1 MDLFDP
7 GLFSRF
13 DNTDSV
19 FAVYPLMIAG
29 MIREVADGDAGV
41 NIAVLTN
48 HPAGMLCNIDPYRGM
63 QAGDRLDIYWG
74 DIKIYVKEVLP
85 EEVDPVDQRL
95 LFYIPITGIVPGW
108 VENVHYQITRNGSTT
123 PDETSAPLRILV
135 KLNRPGGPD
144 KRPFEPWHSEL
155 KAPQLPDDVI
165 KNGVDAEWAK
175 NGIPVTVPIYPAIT
189 ARDTVRLKWGTVFA
203 PALRITEQQ
212 AAGTEAITL
221 TVDQA
226 TVLAGGDSNA
236 LPVRYEVY
244 DEVFNFCEKWSA
256 ITSVNVDAGA
266 WRLLAPLIVEALN
279 GVIDLDQLNRG
290 PVTLQIDIT
299 PEDFETDDTLE
310 VSWVGTRPS
319 SSEPVNHKESVTIVK
334 GPDPVQV
341 KVPYELV
348 KAIAMG
354 SADASYVLIKANGA
368 PPLSS
373 KRAFA
378 TVRGK
383 ISNLPAPTI
392 SEVIGEI
399 LEPSVSRATVHI
411 RYLEMTDGDLISLV
425 WSGTRANG
433 NPYLH
438 EVPYTVTAGDARLK
452 HITLLVESMHI
463 TPLDGGTLDLFYRVS
478 NDLAQARKIEESEHL
493 WVKVGTILATLPAPL
508 VDETQDGVLD
518 PALVPRNATLR
529 IPYLG
534 TAKGDVVTYHWKG
547 IFRDG
552 TTTDQMPITTG
563 LVGRSLTF
571 RIDAQFIK
579 PNMNQQVEV
588 RYTVKRPTSDD
599 YEYSELLL
607 LIVGTLIGELPAP
620 EVKEADGNALN
631 PIKAL
636 PHLTVKVPRY
646 ATMETSDRLSVTW
659 TGTPGQGSFTSPE
672 REVRTIEPKEVAMP
686 THLVPFNLDRDVVV
700 TYNVKRYVQVKPSK
714 PLNLHVQK
722 FSLSDLPTPKVTQ
735 APDDQVLE
743 LAAFIGDATTTL
755 AKWPHSAEAQKVSL
769 RAEGTRNGSLETII
783 LYDGKAITQ
792 QEAEQGLSTFLP
804 RQRLLQMTDKST
816 LTLIARVAFDGGD
829 KPDLAQEFP
838 RLVLTLLQVGE
849 LVLIPPSVDGVVGN
863 ALDPFIL
870 PASGAVVK
878 VPRYGGMAVGDTVF
892 ASWRGAPGS
901 GSHITDPQVLQKLGE
916 MSFSVPKNVAIANAG
931 RSVTVVYHVTRAEG
945 GEKRESPPYTFN
957 VVVELRLGPPTVTGV
972 VGGILDPDRVPAS
985 GVPVT
990 IPQYQGM
997 AIGDRVRV
1005 KWTGAGGSDTT
1016 LPVRIDS
1023 LGSRTINVDRAL
1035 AINNR
1040 GHDVTVTYLVTRVT
1054 GGPERES
1061 PAAAFKVLVPLVFN
1075 TDPVTLSGR
1084 AYVLR
1089 DYPTIHPA
1097 STAGISVRYQAS
1109 GGQPGYRYV
1118 SSNPSVAIVDSSG
1131 LVVARGRGSATI
1143 TAMDSFNQSKS
1154 YTVSVTNVIQ
1164 CVGLGNS
1171 TWAGINAGASAN
1183 GLRIPSFGELE
1194 EIHAAYGGR
1203 WPMGD
1208 HHYWSTTDHS
1218 DFWGPQKRCHY
1229 LARGSNIN
1237 ISVKTGYSNGV
1248 GIR

>member
-1 MDLFDP
+1 MDLSNP
-7 GLFSRF
+7 GLFTRF
-13 DNTDSV
+13 DDTDSV
-19 FAVYPLMIAG
+19 LATYPLMIAG
-29 MIREVADGDAGV
+29 MIREIADGDGGV
-41 NIAVLTN
+41 NIAVRTG
-48 HPAGMLCNIDPYRGM
+48 HPAGMLCNIDPYSAM
-63 QAGDRLDIYWG
+63 KAGDRHDIYWG
-74 DIKIYVKEVLP
+74 DLKIFEKEVLP
-85 EEVDPVDQRL
+85 EEVDQRL
-95 LFYIPITGIVPGW
+95 LFYIPTTSIVSGW
-108 VENVHYQITRNGSTT
+108 VEKVYYQITRKGSTT

-135 KLNRPGGPD
+135 KLSRPAGPD
-144 KRPFEPWHSEL
+144 KRPFEAWHSEL

-165 KNGVDAEWAK
+165 KNGVDAEWAI
-175 NGIPVTVPIYPAIT
+175 NGIPVTVPIYPEIA

-203 PALRITEQQ
+203 PPLRITEQQ
-212 AAGTEAITL
+212 AAGTEAIII

-244 DEVFNFCEKWSA
+244 DEVFNYCEKWSA
-256 ITSVNVDAGA
+256 ITAVNVDAGA
-266 WRLLAPLIVEALN
+266 WRLAAPIIVEALN
-279 GVIDLDQLNRG
+279 GIIDLDQLNRA
-290 PVTLQIDIT
+290 PVTLQIDIK
-299 PEDFETDDTLE
+299 PEDFETNDILN
-310 VSWVGTRPS
+310 VSWIGTPPPPS
-319 SSEPVNHKESVTIVK
+319 NTITYETSVPIVK
-334 GPDPVQV
+334 GPDHVEV
-341 KVPYELV
+341 KVPYEYV
-348 KAIAMG
+348 RAIAMG
-354 SADASYVLIKANGA
+354 SADASYVLIKASGA
-368 PPLSS
+368 PSLSS

-378 TVRGK
+378 TVKGK
-383 ISNLPAPTI
+383 VSHLPAPTI
-392 SEVIGEI
+392 SEVIGDT
-399 LEPSVSRATVHI
+399 LEPSVKSATVHV
-411 RYLEMTDGDLISLV
+411 RYLEMTDGDRINLV

-433 NPYLH
+433 TPYLH
-438 EVPYTVTAGDARLK
+438 EAPPYIVTAGDARLK
-452 HITLLVESMHI
+452 HITLLVLNEHI
-463 TPLDGGTLDLFYRVS
+463 TPLDGGTLDLYYRVS
-478 NDLAQARKIEESEHL
+478 NDLAQTRRIDDSDHL
-493 WVKVGTILATLPAPL
+493 LVKVGTIMATLPAPL
-508 VDETQDGVLD
+508 VDEAQDDVLD

-534 TAKGDVVTYHWKG
+534 TVKGDELTYYWRG
-547 IFRDG
+547 VSVAG
-552 TTTDQMPITTG
+552 TTTDRLPITTG
-563 LVGRSLTF
+563 LVGRQLTF
-571 RIDAQFIK
+571 RVDAQFIT
-579 PNMNQQVEV
+579 PNINQQVEV
-588 RYTVKRPTSDD
+588 RYSLKRAATG
-599 YEYSELLL
+599 EYDTSELLL
-607 LIVGTLIGELPAP
+607 LIIGTLIGKLPPP
-620 EVKEADGNALN
+620 EVKEADGNTLS

-636 PHLTVKVPRY
+636 THLTVKIPRY

-672 REVRTIEPKEVAMP
+672 REVRIIEPKEVELP
-686 THLVPFNLDRDVVV
+686 TRLVPFNLDRDVIV
-700 TYNVKRYVQVKPSK
+700 TYNVKRYAQVKPSN

-755 AKWPHSAEAQKVSL
+755 AKWPHSAEAQKVWL

-783 LYDGKAITQ
+783 LYDGKTITQ

-829 KPDLAQEFP
+829 NPDLAQEFP
-838 RLVLTLLQVGE
+838 RLVLTLLHVGE

-863 ALDPFIL
+863 AFDPFIL

-916 MSFSVPKNVAIANAG
+916 MSLSVPKNVAIANAG

-997 AIGDRVRV
+997 AIGDMVRV
-1005 KWTGAGGSDTT
+1005 KWTGEGGSGTT

-1023 LGSRTINVDRAL
+1023 LGSRTVNVDRAL

-1040 GHDVTVTYLVTRVT
+1040 GYDVTVTYLVTRVT

-1075 TDPVTLSGR
+1075 TNPVTLSGR

-1097 STAGISVRYQAS
+1097 LTAGISVQYQAS

-1118 SSNPSVAIVDSSG
+1118 SSNTGVAVVDASG
-1131 LVVARGRGSATI
+1131 LVVARGKGSATI

-1154 YTVSVTNVIQ
+1154 YTVTVTNVIQ
-1164 CVGLGNS
+1164 CVGLASG
-1171 TWAGINAGASAN
+1171 TWAGINAAAN
-1183 GLRIPSFGELE
+1183 AHGVRIPSFGELE

-1218 DFWGPQKRCHY
+1218 DFRGPQKRCHY
-1229 LARGSNIN
+1229 LARGSNVN
-1237 ISVKTGYSNGV
+1237 IHVRTGHSLGV

>member
-13 DNTDSV
+13 DDTDSA
-19 FAVYPLMIAG
+19 FATYPLMIAG
-29 MIREVADGDAGV
+29 MIRQVADGDAGV
-41 NIAVLTN
+41 NIAVLAN
-48 HPAGMLCNIDPYRGM
+48 HPAGMLCNIDPYQGM
-63 QAGDRLDIYWG
+63 QAGDRHDIYWG
-74 DIKIYVKEVLP
+74 ALKVYEKEVLP
-85 EEVDPVDQRL
+85 EEVDKRL
-95 LFYIPITGIVPGW
+95 LFYIPTTHIVSGW
-108 VENVHYQITRNGSTT
+108 VEKVYYEITRSGSTT
-123 PDETSAPLRILV
+123 PDETSVPLRILV
-135 KLNRPGGPD
+135 KRNRPGGPD

-155 KAPQLPDDVI
+155 KAPKLPEDVI

-175 NGIPVTVPIYPAIT
+175 NGIPITVPIYPAIA
-189 ARDTVRLKWGTVFA
+189 ARDTVRLKWGTAFA

-266 WRLLAPLIVEALN
+266 WRLQAPLIVEALN
-279 GVIDLDQLNRG
+279 GVIDLDQLNRS

-319 SSEPVNHKESVTIVK
+319 SSEPVNHKKSVTIVK

-392 SEVIGEI
+392 SEVIGET
-399 LEPSVSRATVHI
+399 LEPTVSRATVHI

-425 WSGTRANG
+425 WSGTQTNG

-452 HITLLVESMHI
+452 HITLLVENVHI
-463 TPLDGGTLDLFYRVS
+463 TPLDGGTLNVFYRVA
-478 NDLAQARKIEESEHL
+478 NDLAQTRKIDESDYL
-493 WVKVGTILATLPAPL
+493 SVKVGTILATLPAPL
-508 VDETQDGVLD
+508 VDKLQDGVLD
-518 PALVPRNATLR
+518 PALVPLNAILR

-534 TAKGDVVTYHWKG
+534 TAKGDELTYYWRG
-547 IFRDG
+547 ISPAG
-552 TTTDQMPITTG
+552 TTTDRLPITTG
-563 LVGRSLTF
+563 LVGKPLTF

-588 RYTVKRPTSDD
+588 RYTLKRAATG
-599 YEYSELLL
+599 EYDTSELLL

-620 EVKEADGNALN
+620 QVKEADGNALN
-631 PIKAL
+631 PIKAQTY
-636 PHLTVKVPRY
+636 LTVKIPRY
-646 ATMETSDRLSVTW
+646 ATMETTDRLSVTW
-659 TGTPGQGSFTSPE
+659 TGAPGQGSFTSLE
-672 REVRTIEPKEVAMP
+672 REVRTIEPKEVEMP
-686 THLVPFNLDRDVVV
+686 TQLVPFNLDRDVVV
-700 TYNVKRYVQVKPSK
+700 TYNVKRYVQVKPSN

-722 FSLSDLPTPKVTQ
+722 FSLSDLPTPKITQ
-735 APDDQVLE
+735 APDDKVLE

-755 AKWPHSAEAQKVSL
+755 AKWPHSAEGQKVWL
-769 RAEGTRNGSLETII
+769 HAEGTKNGTLETIT

-792 QEAEQGLSTFLP
+792 QEAERGLSTFLP
-804 RQRLLQMTDKST
+804 RARLLQLTDKT
-816 LTLIARVAFDGGD
+816 LLTLIAKVAFDGGD
-829 KPDLAQEFP
+829 DRDLAQEFP
-838 RLVLTLLQVGE
+838 RLLLTLLQVGE
-849 LVLIPPSVDGVVGN
+849 LVLIAPSVDGVVGN
-863 ALDPFIL
+863 ALDPVLL

-878 VPRYGGMAVGDTVF
+878 VPRYGGMAVGDSVF
-892 ASWRGAPGS
+892 VSWRGSPGS
-901 GSHITDPQVLQKLGE
+901 GSHITDPQALQKLGE
-916 MSFSVPKNVAIANAG
+916 MSFSVPKNVAMANAG

-945 GEKRESPPYTFN
+945 GEKRESPPYTLN
-957 VVVELRLGPPTVTGV
+957 VVVELRLGQPTVTGV

-985 GVPVT
+985 GVPV
-990 IPQYQGM
+990 IVPHYQGM

-1005 KWTGAGGSDTT
+1005 RWTGPGGSDTT

-1040 GHDVTVTYLVTRVT
+1040 GYDVTVTYLVTRVT
-1054 GGPERES
+1054 GGSEKES
-1061 PAAAFKVLVPLVFN
+1061 PSTGFRVQVPLYDLTNFAN
-1075 TDPVTLSGR
+1075 HNWNGWALGAAGASDPRNVWVRVEGNL
-1084 AYVLR
+1084 AVLHNET
-1089 DYPTIHPA
+1089 YGSNYH
-1097 STAGISVRYQAS
+1097 AGIVLYKNYTTLIVGATYEFSMWVRS
-1109 GGQPGYRYV
+1109 TWISPGYRIPV
-1118 SSNPSVAIVDSSG
+1118 ISLESDQGTIAANSLPTLNWVTMSGRFVA
-1131 LVVARGRGSATI
+1131 SAT
-1143 TAMDSFNQSKS
+1143 TQ
-1154 YTVSVTNVIQ
+1154 Q
-1164 CVGLGNS
+1164 
-1171 TWAGINAGASAN
+1171 
-1183 GLRIPSFGELE
+1183 LRIRNHEDSG
-1194 EIHAAYGGR
+1194 YGN
-1203 WPMGD
+1203 D
-1208 HHYWSTTDHS
+1208 YSLT
-1218 DFWGPQKRCHY
+1218 
-1229 LARGSNIN
+1229 NIL
-1237 ISVKTGYSNGV
+1237 V
-1248 GIR
+1248 RQL

>member
-1 MDLFDP
+1 MDFSNP

-13 DNTDSV
+13 DDTDSIL
-19 FAVYPLMIAG
+19 ATYPLMIAG
-29 MIREVADGDAGV
+29 MIREIEGGDGGV
-41 NIAVLTN
+41 NIAVLTG
-48 HPAGMLCNIDPYRGM
+48 HPAGMLCNIDPYGGM
-63 QAGDRLDIYWG
+63 QAGDRHDIYWG
-74 DIKIYVKEVLP
+74 DLKVYEKEVLP
-85 EEVDPVDQRL
+85 EEVDQRL
-95 LFYIPITGIVPGW
+95 LFYISSTDIVSGW
-108 VENVHYQITRNGSTT
+108 VEKVYYQITRSGSTT

-144 KRPFEPWHSEL
+144 KRPFEAWHSEL
-155 KAPQLPDDVI
+155 KAPQLPADVI

-175 NGIPVTVPIYPAIT
+175 NGIPITVPIYPGIA

-203 PALRITEQQ
+203 PSLRITEQQ
-212 AAGTEAITL
+212 AAGTEAITI

-226 TVLAGGDSNA
+226 TVLTGGDSNA

-256 ITSVNVDAGA
+256 ITPVNVDAGA

-279 GVIDLDQLNRG
+279 GVIDLDQLNRA
-290 PVTLQIDIT
+290 PVTLKIDIK
-299 PEDFETDDTLE
+299 PDDFETNDTLE

-319 SSEPVNHKESVTIVK
+319 SNEPVSYKESIQIVK
-334 GPDPVQV
+334 GPDHVEV
-341 KVPYELV
+341 KVPYEYV

-354 SADASYVLIKANGA
+354 SADASYVLIKANGD

-373 KRAFA
+373 KHAFA
-378 TVRGK
+378 TVKGK
-383 ISNLPAPTI
+383 ISQLPAPTI
-392 SEVIGEI
+392 SEVIGDT
-399 LEPSVSRATVHI
+399 LEPSVSHATVHI
-411 RYLEMTDGDLISLV
+411 RYLAMADGDLINLV
-425 WSGTRANG
+425 WSGMAND

-438 EVPYTVTAGDARLK
+438 EVPHLVTAGEARLK
-452 HITLLVESMHI
+452 HITLLVENAHI

-478 NDLAQARKIEESEHL
+478 NDMAQARRIDESDYL
-493 WVKVGTILATLPAPL
+493 SVKVGTIVATLPAPL

-534 TAKGDVVTYHWKG
+534 TAKGDELTYYWRG
-547 IFRDG
+547 ISPVG
-552 TTTDQMPITTG
+552 TTTDRMPITTG
-563 LVGRSLTF
+563 LVGKPLTF

-588 RYTVKRPTSDD
+588 RYTLKRAATGKYDTS
-599 YEYSELLL
+599 ERLL

-636 PHLTVKVPRY
+636 THLTVKIPRY
-646 ATMETSDRLSVTW
+646 ATMETNDRLSVTW

-672 REVRTIEPKEVAMP
+672 REVRTIEPKEVEIP
-686 THLVPFNLDRDVVV
+686 TRLVPFNLDRDVVV
-700 TYNVKRYVQVKPSK
+700 TYNVKRYVQPKASD

-755 AKWPHSAEAQKVSL
+755 AKWPHSAEGQKVWL
-769 RAEGTRNGSLETII
+769 HAEGTRNGSLETIT
-783 LYDGKAITQ
+783 LYDGKTITQ
-792 QEAEQGLSTFLP
+792 LEAERGLSTFLP
-804 RQRLLQMTDKST
+804 RARLLQLTDKSL
-816 LTLIARVAFDGGD
+816 LTLIAKVAFDGGD
-829 KPDLAQEFP
+829 NPDLAQEFP

-849 LVLIPPSVDGVVGN
+849 LVLIPPSVDGVVGG

-870 PASGAVVK
+870 PASGATVK

-892 ASWRGAPGS
+892 VSWRGAPGS
-901 GSHITDPQVLQKLGE
+901 GSTITAPQVLQKLGE
-916 MSFSVPKNVAIANAG
+916 MSFSVPKNVAIANSGGNVA
-931 RSVTVVYHVTRAEG
+931 VVYHVTRAEG

-957 VVVELRLGPPTVTGV
+957 VVVELKLGPPTVTGV
-972 VGGILDPDRVPAS
+972 VGGILDPERVPAS

-997 AIGDRVRV
+997 AIGDMVRVR
-1005 KWTGAGGSDTT
+1005 WTGPGGSDTT
-1016 LPVRIDS
+1016 LHSRIDT
-1023 LGSRTINVDRAL
+1023 LAPKTINVDRVL

-1040 GHDVTVTYLVTRVT
+1040 GYDVTVTYLVTRIT
-1054 GGPERES
+1054 GAPERES
-1061 PAAAFKVLVPLVFN
+1061 PAAALKVLVPLVFN
-1075 TDPVTLSGR
+1075 TNPVTLSGK

-1097 STAGISVRYQAS
+1097 LTAGISVRYQAS

-1118 SSNPSVAIVDSSG
+1118 SSNTSVAIVDSSG

-1154 YTVSVTNVIQ
+1154 YTVTVTNVIQ

-1183 GLRIPSFGELE
+1183 GLRIPSFGELG

-1218 DFWGPQKRCHY
+1218 DFRGPQKRCHY
-1229 LARGSNIN
+1229 LARGSNVN
-1237 ISVKTGYSNGV
+1237 IHVRTGYSNGV

>member
-1 MDLFDP
+1 MDLPNP

-13 DNTDSV
+13 DGTDSV
-19 FAVYPLMIAG
+19 LVEYPLMITG
-29 MIREVADGDAGV
+29 MIQGIADGDAGV
-41 NIAVLTN
+41 NIAVLTG
-48 HPAGMLCNIDPYRGM
+48 HPAGMLCNIDPYSAM
-63 QAGDRLDIYWG
+63 QAGDRHDIYWG
-74 DIKIYVKEVLP
+74 DLKIYVKEVLP
-85 EEVDPVDQRL
+85 EEVDQRL
-95 LFYIPITGIVPGW
+95 LFYIPITGIVAGW
-108 VENVHYQITRNGSTT
+108 VENVHYQITRNGSTA

-144 KRPFEPWHSEL
+144 KRPFEAWHSEL
-155 KAPQLPDDVI
+155 KAPQLPDDVK

-175 NGIPVTVPIYPAIT
+175 NGIPVTVPIYPAIA

-212 AAGTEAITL
+212 AAGTEAITI

-244 DEVFNFCEKWSA
+244 DEVSNFCEKWSA
-256 ITSVNVDAGA
+256 ITPVNVDAGA

-279 GVIDLDQLNRG
+279 GVIDLDQLNRA
-290 PVTLQIDIT
+290 PVTLQIDIR
-299 PEDFETDDTLE
+299 PEDFETGDTLE

-319 SSEPVNHKESVTIVK
+319 SSEPVNHKESVPIVK
-334 GPDPVQV
+334 GPDSVQV

-354 SADASYVLIKANGA
+354 SADASYVLIKANGD

-373 KRAFA
+373 KHAFA
-378 TVRGK
+378 TVKGK

-411 RYLEMTDGDLISLV
+411 RYPGMTDGDRIKLFWL
-425 WSGTRANG
+425 GTRANG
-433 NPYLH
+433 IPYLH

-452 HITLLVESMHI
+452 HITLLVENKHI
-463 TPLDGGTLDLFYRVS
+463 TPLDGGTLDLYYRVS
-478 NDLAQARKIEESEHL
+478 NDLAQARKVDDSEHL
-493 WVKVGTILATLPAPL
+493 WVKVGTISATLPAPA
-508 VDETQDGVLD
+508 VDKTQDGVLD

-529 IPYLG
+529 IPRIP
-534 TAKGDVVTYHWKG
+534 TAKGDVLTYYWRG
-547 IFRDG
+547 ISPAG
-552 TTTDQMPITTG
+552 TTTDGLPITLN
-563 LVGRSLTF
+563 LVGESLSF

-588 RYTVKRPTSDD
+588 RYTLKRATTGD
-599 YEYSELLL
+599 YEYSELLQ

-636 PHLTVKVPRY
+636 THLTVKIPRY
-646 ATMETSDRLSVTW
+646 ATMEKSDRLSVTW

-672 REVRTIEPKEVAMP
+672 REVRTIEPKEVEMP

-700 TYNVKRYVQVKPSK
+700 TYNVKRYVQPKASD

-735 APDDQVLE
+735 APDDKVLE

-755 AKWPHSAEAQKVSL
+755 ANWPHSAEGQKIWL
-769 RAEGTRNGSLETII
+769 HAEGTRNGSPETIT

-792 QEAEQGLSTFLP
+792 QEAERGLSTFLS
-804 RQRLLQMTDKST
+804 RARLLQLTDKTT
-816 LTLIARVAFDGGD
+816 LTLIAKVAFDGGD
-829 KPDLAQEFP
+829 NPNPAQEFP

-863 ALDPFIL
+863 ALDPVLL

-878 VPRYGGMAVGDTVF
+878 VPRYGGMAVGDKIFV
-892 ASWRGAPGS
+892 SWRGAPGS
-901 GSHITDPQVLQKLGE
+901 GSHTTSPPQEVSRREE
-916 MSFSVPKNVAIANAG
+916 MSFNVPRNVAIANAG

-945 GEKRESPPYTFN
+945 GEERESPPYTFN
-957 VVVELRLGPPTVTGV
+957 VVVELKLGPPTVTGV
-972 VGGILDPDRVPAS
+972 VGGFLDLDSVPAS
-985 GVPVT
+985 GVPVI

-997 AIGDRVRV
+997 AIGDMVRVR
-1005 KWTGAGGSDTT
+1005 WTGPGGSDTT

-1023 LGSRTINVDRAL
+1023 LGPRTINVDRAM

-1040 GHDVTVTYLVTRVT
+1040 GYDVTVTYLVTRIT
-1054 GGPERES
+1054 GGQERES
-1061 PAAAFKVLVPLVFN
+1061 PAAAFKVMVFLKDELTTFASATFEGWERGPI
-1075 TDPVTLSGR
+1075 TDPRDLRIIAHQGR
-1084 AYVLR
+1084 YVLFNNT
-1089 DYPTIHPA
+1089 Y
-1097 STAGISVRYQAS
+1097 SSLAGIFLRKRFPNFKIGQHYQFSVDAARIDIGGGNVAPVISLSTSQGYLTGGTTLTTNWTTLHGIFIATTNSLELYINTHQATH
-1109 GGQPGYRYV
+1109 V
-1118 SSNPSVAIVDSSG
+1118 SNDYA
-1131 LVVARGRGSATI
+1131 VV
-1143 TAMDSFNQSKS
+1143 N
-1154 YTVSVTNVIQ
+1154 
-1164 CVGLGNS
+1164 
-1171 TWAGINAGASAN
+1171 
-1183 GLRIPSFGELE
+1183 LRIRA
-1194 EIHAAYGGR
+1194 I
-1203 WPMGD
+1203 
-1208 HHYWSTTDHS
+1208 
-1218 DFWGPQKRCHY
+1218 
-1229 LARGSNIN
+1229 
-1237 ISVKTGYSNGV
+1237 
-1248 GIR
+1248 

>member
-13 DNTDSV
+13 DDTDSV
-19 FAVYPLMIAG
+19 FATYPLMIAG
-29 MIREVADGDAGV
+29 MIRQVADGDAGV
-41 NIAVLTN
+41 NIAVLAN
-48 HPAGMLCNIDPYRGM
+48 HPAGMLCNIDPYQGM
-63 QAGDRLDIYWG
+63 QAGDRHDIYWG
-74 DIKIYVKEVLP
+74 ALKVYEKEVLP
-85 EEVDPVDQRL
+85 EEVDKRL
-95 LFYIPITGIVPGW
+95 LFYIPTTHIVSGW
-108 VENVHYQITRNGSTT
+108 VEKVYYEITRSGSTA
-123 PDETSAPLRILV
+123 PDETSVPLRILV
-135 KLNRPGGPD
+135 KRNRPGGPD

-155 KAPQLPDDVI
+155 KAPKLPEDVI

-175 NGIPVTVPIYPAIT
+175 NGIPITVPIYPAIA
-189 ARDTVRLKWGTVFA
+189 ARDTVRLKWGTAFA

-236 LPVRYEVY
+236 LPVRYEVF

-256 ITSVNVDAGA
+256 ITTVNVDAGA
-266 WRLLAPLIVEALN
+266 WRLQAPLIVEALN
-279 GVIDLDQLNRG
+279 GVIDLDQLNRA

-299 PEDFETDDTLE
+299 PEDFETGDTLE

-319 SSEPVNHKESVTIVK
+319 SSEPVNHKKSVTIVK

-392 SEVIGEI
+392 SEVIGET

-425 WSGTRANG
+425 WSGTQTNG

-452 HITLLVESMHI
+452 HITLLVENVHI
-463 TPLDGGTLDLFYRVS
+463 TPLDGGTLDVFYRVA
-478 NDLAQARKIEESEHL
+478 NDLAQTRKIDESDYFS
-493 WVKVGTILATLPAPL
+493 VKVGTILATLPAPL
-508 VDETQDGVLD
+508 VDKMQDGVLD
-518 PALVPRNATLR
+518 PALVPLNAILR

-534 TAKGDVVTYHWKG
+534 TAKGDELTYYWRG
-547 IFRDG
+547 ISPAG
-552 TTTDQMPITTG
+552 TTTDRLPITTG
-563 LVGRSLTF
+563 LVGKPLTF

-588 RYTVKRPTSDD
+588 RYTLKRAATGE
-599 YEYSELLL
+599 YETSELLL

-631 PIKAL
+631 PIKAQAY
-636 PHLTVKVPRY
+636 LTVKIPRY
-646 ATMETSDRLSVTW
+646 ATMETTDRLSVTW
-659 TGTPGQGSFTSPE
+659 TGAPGQGSFTSLE
-672 REVRTIEPKEVAMP
+672 REVRTIEPKEVEMP
-686 THLVPFNLDRDVVV
+686 TQLVPFNLDRDVVV
-700 TYNVKRYVQVKPSK
+700 TYNVKRYVQVKPSN

-722 FSLSDLPTPKVTQ
+722 FSLSDLPTPKITQ
-735 APDDQVLE
+735 APDDKVLE

-755 AKWPHSAEAQKVSL
+755 AKWPHSAEGQKVWL
-769 RAEGTRNGSLETII
+769 HAEGTKNGRPETIT

-792 QEAEQGLSTFLP
+792 QEAERGLSTFLP
-804 RQRLLQMTDKST
+804 RAQLLQLTDKT
-816 LTLIARVAFDGGD
+816 LLTLIAKVAFDGGGD
-829 KPDLAQEFP
+829 RDLAQEFP
-838 RLVLTLLQVGE
+838 RLLLTLLQVGE
-849 LVLIPPSVDGVVGN
+849 LVLIAPSVDGVVGN
-863 ALDPFIL
+863 ALDPVLL

-878 VPRYGGMAVGDTVF
+878 VPRYGGMAVGDSVF
-892 ASWRGAPGS
+892 VSWRGSPGS
-901 GSHITDPQVLQKLGE
+901 GSHITDPQALQKLGE
-916 MSFSVPKNVAIANAG
+916 MSFSVPKNVAMANAG

-945 GEKRESPPYTFN
+945 GEKRESPPYTLN
-957 VVVELRLGPPTVTGV
+957 VVVELRLGQPTVTGV

-985 GVPVT
+985 GVPV
-990 IPQYQGM
+990 IVPHYQGM

-1005 KWTGAGGSDTT
+1005 RWTGPGGSDTT

-1040 GHDVTVTYLVTRVT
+1040 GYDVTVTYLVTRVT
-1054 GGPERES
+1054 GGSEKES
-1061 PAAAFKVLVPLVFN
+1061 PSTGFRSSEPWQDSVTDFNNGTAGGWQIGPAGYQGRITGGVFDNYTTAHSGHSGVLFSQTFTLTAGRQYLISLRVFN
-1075 TDPVTLSGR
+1075 YSPQPENMPPIFSIQTATGQVIWPRNTIYRTGQWRTIDVNFHV
-1084 AYVLR
+1084 AYTGNH
-1089 DYPTIHPA
+1089 TIQI
-1097 STAGISVRYQAS
+1097 ISHEDR
-1109 GGQPGYRYV
+1109 GGG
-1118 SSNPSVAIVDSSG
+1118 S
-1131 LVVARGRGSATI
+1131 GSA
-1143 TAMDSFNQSKS
+1143 
-1154 YTVSVTNVIQ
+1154 
-1164 CVGLGNS
+1164 GGNDYQ
-1171 TWAGINAGASAN
+1171 IDHIIVR
-1183 GLRIPSFGELE
+1183 RIS
-1194 EIHAAYGGR
+1194 
-1203 WPMGD
+1203 
-1208 HHYWSTTDHS
+1208 
-1218 DFWGPQKRCHY
+1218 
-1229 LARGSNIN
+1229 
-1237 ISVKTGYSNGV
+1237 
-1248 GIR
+1248 

>member
-13 DNTDSV
+13 DGTDSV
-19 FAVYPLMIAG
+19 LATYPLMIAG
-29 MIREVADGDAGV
+29 MIRQVADGDAGV
-41 NIAVLTN
+41 NIAVLAN

-63 QAGDRLDIYWG
+63 QAGDRHDIYWG
-74 DIKIYVKEVLP
+74 ALKVYEKEVLP
-85 EEVDPVDQRL
+85 EEVDKRL
-95 LFYIPITGIVPGW
+95 LFYIPTTHIVSGW
-108 VENVHYQITRNGSTT
+108 VEKVYYQITRSGSTT
-123 PDETSAPLRILV
+123 PDETSVPLRILV

-175 NGIPVTVPIYPAIT
+175 NGIPITVPIYPAIA
-189 ARDTVRLKWGTVFA
+189 ARDTVRLKWGTAFA

-244 DEVFNFCEKWSA
+244 DEVFNYCEKWSA
-256 ITSVNVDAGA
+256 ITPVNVDAGA
-266 WRLLAPLIVEALN
+266 WRLQAPLIVEALN

-319 SSEPVNHKESVTIVK
+319 SSEPVNHKKSVTIVK

-378 TVRGK
+378 TVKGK

-392 SEVIGEI
+392 SEVIGET

-425 WSGTRANG
+425 WSGMQING

-452 HITLLVESMHI
+452 HITLHVENMHI
-463 TPLDGGTLDLFYRVS
+463 TPLDGGTLDVFYRVA
-478 NDLAQARKIEESEHL
+478 NDLAQTRKIDESDYL
-493 WVKVGTILATLPAPL
+493 SVKVGTILATLPAPL
-508 VDETQDGVLD
+508 VDKMQDGVLD
-518 PALVPRNATLR
+518 PALVPLNAILR

-534 TAKGDVVTYHWKG
+534 TAKGDELTYYWRG
-547 IFRDG
+547 ISPAG
-552 TTTDQMPITTG
+552 TTTDRLPITTG
-563 LVGRSLTF
+563 LVGKPLTF

-588 RYTVKRPTSDD
+588 RYTLKRAATGEYETS
-599 YEYSELLL
+599 ELL

-620 EVKEADGNALN
+620 QVKEADGNVLN
-631 PIKAL
+631 PIKAQTY
-636 PHLTVKVPRY
+636 LTVKIPRY
-646 ATMETSDRLSVTW
+646 ATMETTDRLSVTW
-659 TGTPGQGSFTSPE
+659 TGTPGQGSFTSRE
-672 REVRTIEPKEVAMP
+672 REVRTIEPKEVEMP
-686 THLVPFNLDRDVVV
+686 THLVAFNLNRDVVV
-700 TYNVKRYVQVKPSK
+700 TYNVKRYVQPKASD

-755 AKWPHSAEAQKVSL
+755 AKWPHSAEGQKIWL
-769 RAEGTRNGSLETII
+769 HAEGTRNGSPETIT

-792 QEAEQGLSTFLP
+792 QEAERGLSTFLP
-804 RQRLLQMTDKST
+804 RARLLQLTDKT
-816 LTLIARVAFDGGD
+816 LLTLIAKVAFDGGD
-829 KPDLAQEFP
+829 NRDLAQEFP
-838 RLVLTLLQVGE
+838 RLLLTLLQVGE
-849 LVLIPPSVDGVVGN
+849 LVLIAPSVDGVVGN
-863 ALDPFIL
+863 ALDPVLL
-870 PASGAVVK
+870 PTSGAVVK
-878 VPRYGGMAVGDTVF
+878 VPRYGGMAVGDSVF
-892 ASWRGAPGS
+892 VSWRGAPGS

-945 GEKRESPPYTFN
+945 GEKRESPPYTLN
-957 VVVELRLGPPTVTGV
+957 VVVELRLVAPTVTGV

-985 GVPVT
+985 GVPVI

-1005 KWTGAGGSDTT
+1005 RWTGPGGSDTT

-1040 GHDVTVTYLVTRVT
+1040 GYDVTVTYLVMRVT

-1061 PAAAFKVLVPLVFN
+1061 PPTEFRVQVPLYDLTNFAN
-1075 TDPVTLSGR
+1075 HNWNGWALGAAGASDPRNVWVRVEGNL
-1084 AYVLR
+1084 AVLHNET
-1089 DYPTIHPA
+1089 YG
-1097 STAGISVRYQAS
+1097 STYHAGIVLYKNYTTLVVGATYEFSMWVRS
-1109 GGQPGYRYV
+1109 TWISPGYRIPV
-1118 SSNPSVAIVDSSG
+1118 ISLESDRGTIVADSLPTLNWVTMSG
-1131 LVVARGRGSATI
+1131 RFVASAT
-1143 TAMDSFNQSKS
+1143 TQ
-1154 YTVSVTNVIQ
+1154 Q
-1164 CVGLGNS
+1164 
-1171 TWAGINAGASAN
+1171 
-1183 GLRIPSFGELE
+1183 LRIRNHEDSG
-1194 EIHAAYGGR
+1194 YGN
-1203 WPMGD
+1203 D
-1208 HHYWSTTDHS
+1208 YSLT
-1218 DFWGPQKRCHY
+1218 
-1229 LARGSNIN
+1229 NIL
-1237 ISVKTGYSNGV
+1237 V
-1248 GIR
+1248 RQL

>member
-1 MDLFDP
+1 MDLSNP

-13 DNTDSV
+13 DDTDSV
-19 FAVYPLMIAG
+19 LATYPLMIAG
-29 MIREVADGDAGV
+29 MIRELADGDGGV
-41 NIAVLTN
+41 NIAVLTG
-48 HPAGMLCNIDPYRGM
+48 HPAGMLCNIDPYSGM
-63 QAGDRLDIYWG
+63 QAGDRHDIYWG
-74 DIKIYVKEVLP
+74 DLKIYEKEVLP
-85 EEVDPVDQRL
+85 EEVDNRL
-95 LFYIPITGIVPGW
+95 LFYIPTTDIVSGW
-108 VENVHYQITRNGSTT
+108 VEEVYYQITRNGSTT
-123 PDETSAPLRILV
+123 PDDKSAPLRVLV

-144 KRPFEPWHSEL
+144 KRPFEAWHSEL

-175 NGIPVTVPIYPAIT
+175 NGIPITVPTYPEIT

-212 AAGTEAITL
+212 AAGTEAITI
-221 TVDQA
+221 TIDQA

-256 ITSVNVDAGA
+256 ITPVNVDAGA

-299 PEDFETDDTLE
+299 PEYFETDDTLE

-334 GPDPVQV
+334 GPDRVQV
-341 KVPYELV
+341 KVPYEIV

-373 KRAFA
+373 KHAFA

-392 SEVIGEI
+392 SEVIGET

-438 EVPYTVTAGDARLK
+438 EVPHTVTAGETRLK
-452 HITLLVESMHI
+452 HITLLVENAHI

-478 NDLAQARKIEESEHL
+478 NDLAQARRIDESDYL
-493 WVKVGTILATLPAPL
+493 SVKVGTILATLPAPL

-534 TAKGDVVTYHWKG
+534 TAKGDELTYYWRG
-547 IFRDG
+547 ISPVG
-552 TTTDQMPITTG
+552 TTTDRLPITTG
-563 LVGRSLTF
+563 LVGKPLTF

-588 RYTVKRPTSDD
+588 RYTLKRAATGE
-599 YEYSELLL
+599 YETSELLL

-620 EVKEADGNALN
+620 EVKEADGNTLN

-636 PHLTVKVPRY
+636 THLTVKIPRY
-646 ATMETSDRLSVTW
+646 ATMETSDRLSATW

-672 REVRTIEPKEVAMP
+672 RQVRTIEPKEVEMP

-700 TYNVKRYVQVKPSK
+700 TYNVKRYVQSK
-714 PLNLHVQK
+714 ASDPLNLHVQK

-755 AKWPHSAEAQKVSL
+755 AKWPHSAEGQKVWL
-769 RAEGTRNGSLETII
+769 HAEGTSNGSLETIT
-783 LYDGKAITQ
+783 LYDGKTITQ
-792 QEAEQGLSTFLP
+792 QEAEQGLSTFLT
-804 RQRLLQMTDKST
+804 RQWLLQMTDKST
-816 LTLIARVAFDGGD
+816 LTLIAKVAFDGGD
-829 KPDLAQEFP
+829 NPDLAQEFP

-863 ALDPFIL
+863 AFDPFIL

-892 ASWRGAPGS
+892 VSWRGAPGS

-931 RSVTVVYHVTRAEG
+931 RSVLVVYHVTRAEG

-997 AIGDRVRV
+997 AIGDMVRV
-1005 KWTGAGGSDTT
+1005 KWTGEGGSGTT

-1023 LGSRTINVDRAL
+1023 LGSRTVNVDRAL

-1040 GHDVTVTYLVTRVT
+1040 GYDVTVTYLVTRVT

-1061 PAAAFKVLVPLVFN
+1061 PAAAFKVLVPQVFN
-1075 TDPVTLSGR
+1075 TNPVTLSGK

-1089 DYPTIHPA
+1089 DYPTTHPA
-1097 STAGISVRYQAS
+1097 LTAGISVRYQAS

-1118 SSNPSVAIVDSSG
+1118 SSNTGVAVVDASG

-1154 YTVSVTNVIQ
+1154 YTVTVTNVIQ
-1164 CVGLGNS
+1164 CIGLGS
-1171 TWAGINAGASAN
+1171 GTWAGINAAAN
-1183 GLRIPSFGELE
+1183 AHGVRIPSFGELE

-1218 DFWGPQKRCHY
+1218 DFRGPQKRCHY

-1237 ISVKTGYSNGV
+1237 IYVRTGYSLGV